1 MKRRTFLT
9 GLAAV
14 PLAWKKAPLKAVKG
28 PVYAATWKWGL
39 NALAA
44 ARGGTPLDRIVAG
57 INAVEMDPEVMTVG
71 YGGYPDASGVITLD
85 AMVMDGDTLDCG
97 AVAALQDIPRAIS
110 VARDVMLHTR
120 HVLLAGEGAR
130 QFAIR
135 RGHTLQSLHTEA
147 SRAAYRDWL
156 TDKGA
161 GRPHW
166 ELHEA
171 DHDTVGM
178 VGVED
183 GHCVAGLSTSGLR
196 WKLPGRVGDSPIV
209 GSGGYAD
216 SEVGAVAAT
225 GIGEHIIRI
234 SGAHS
239 VVEGMR
245 RGLEPREAAVEVLER
260 LRRRRDLPAKAQIA
274 FVAVRKDG
282 AVGGAC
288 TREGFVMAIQR
299 GDAEAALY
307 EVPPTA

>member
-1 MKRRTFLT
+1 MRRRTFLA

-14 PLAWKKAPLKAVKG
+14 PLAWKKAPLKAAAG
-28 PVYAATWKWGL
+28 PVYAATWGWGL
-39 NALAA
+39 TALAHA
-44 ARGGTPLDRIVAG
+44 KGPTPLDRIVAG
-57 INAVEMDPEVMTVG
+57 INAVELDPEVMTVG
-71 YGGYPDASGVITLD
+71 VGGYPDASGVVTLD

-135 RGHTLQSLHTEA
+135 RGHEVESLHTDA
-147 SRAAYRDWL
+147 SRAAYREWL
-156 TDKGA
+156 AEKGSE
-161 GRPHW
+161 RPFW

-178 VGVED
+178 VGVE
-183 GHCVAGLSTSGLR
+183 GGTCAVGLSTSGLR
-196 WKLPGRVGDSPIV
+196 WKLPGRVGDSPLV

-216 SEVGAVAAT
+216 SEVGAVAGT
-225 GIGEHIIRI
+225 GIGGHISRMA
-234 SGAHS
+234 GAHS
-239 VVEGMR
+239 GVEGMR

-260 LRRRRDLPAKAQIA
+260 LLRRRDLPPKAQVA
-274 FVAVRKDG
+274 FVAVRADG

-288 TREGFVMAIQR
+288 TKQGFVMAIGR
-299 GDAEAALY
+299 GEEPPALY
-307 EVPPTA
+307 EVPATR